1 MMTTKMVNTKMRTKM
16 TKKTMID
23 SKTLDTNRRPAISFP
38 GCRHLGL
45 FAGLVA
51 CLGTAAQAGTVTMS
65 FTADMSRVDANGN
78 TVASGAGTYGV
89 FDVYASFNAGGI
101 RATNLF
107 DMTISLSTGDF
118 IHNDADGTGR
128 WNASYD
134 AMGAIVGA
142 DSFVTMGTAGTPN
155 AATLDPN
162 FADTGSST
170 DAGSISTDAGWY
182 AGDPTSGW
190 GDVDVNYKVFVG
202 RFVILDNGS
211 ASGVTLSFGGSLAY
225 NFQTPGDPNFLSDTQ
240 VFTMP
245 TAGSAAVPGLGGLA
259 AMAGV
264 GLVGRRRRR

>member
-1 MMTTKMVNTKMRTKM
+1 MMTAKMTNTKMRTKM
-16 TKKTMID
+16 TNKTMAD
-23 SKTLDTNRRPAISFP
+23 SKTFDTNRRPAISFP
-38 GCRHLGL
+38 GCRHFGL

-51 CLGTAAQAGTVTMS
+51 CLCTAANAGGVSMS
-65 FTADMSRVDANGN
+65 FTADMYRVDGSGN

-89 FDVYASFNAGGI
+89 FDVYASFSSAGI
-101 RATNLF
+101 RALNLY
-107 DMTISLSTGDF
+107 DMSISLSTGDF

-155 AATLDPN
+155 AATLDGN
-162 FADTGSST
+162 FADSGSST
-170 DAGSISTDAGWY
+170 DAGSISMDAGWY

-202 RFVILDNGS
+202 RFVITDGGS
-211 ASGVTLSFGGSLAY
+211 ASGVALAFGGSLAY
-225 NFQTPGDPNFLSDTQ
+225 NWQTPGDPYFLSDTQ
-240 VFTMP
+240 TFTMP
-245 TAGSAAVPGLGGLA
+245 SAVPGLGGLA

>member
-1 MMTTKMVNTKMRTKM
+1 MMTKRTN
-16 TKKTMID
+16 KTMTD
-23 SKTLDTNRRPAISFP
+23 SKTIDTNRRPAISFP
-38 GCRHLGL
+38 GCRHFGL
-45 FAGLVA
+45 FAGLAAGLVA

-78 TVASGAGTYGV
+78 TVSSGAGTYGV
-89 FDVYASFNAGGI
+89 FDVYASFNAGGL
-101 RATNLF
+101 RVLNLM
-107 DMTISLSTGDF
+107 DMSISLSTGDF
-118 IHNDADGTGR
+118 IHNDADTAGGGNGY

-155 AATLDPN
+155 AAALDMN

-182 AGDPTSGW
+182 ASDPTSGW
-190 GDVDVNYKVFVG
+190 GDVDVNNKVFLG
-202 RFVILDNGS
+202 RFVIADGGS

-225 NFQTPGDPNFLSDTQ
+225 NFQTPGAPNFLSDTQ

-245 TAGSAAVPGLGGLA
+245 TAGSSAVPGLGGLA